1 MHLIDKIP
9 LWLLVLAAALMLG
22 APFSPEPHLVEKA
35 RMALVGTLTRPI
47 DLFDVFWHLL
57 PAMLLVI
64 RIVRVRAS
72 KTRPP
77 ERVES
82 DHA

>member
-9 LWLLVLAAALMLG
+9 LWLLVLAAAFMLG

-35 RMALVGTLTRPI
+35 RMALAGTLSRPI

-64 RIVRVRAS
+64 RIVRMRAS
-72 KTRPP
+72 RARPP
-77 ERVES
+77 ERAES
-82 DHA
+82 DHG

>member
-9 LWLLVLAAALMLG
+9 LWLLVLATAFMLG

-35 RMALVGTLTRPI
+35 RMFQNGTLSRPI

-64 RIVRVRAS
+64 RIVRMRAS

-77 ERVES
+77 ERAES
-82 DHA
+82 DRA